1 MAQHLLEM
9 AIKSRLP
16 IPENELAR
24 TETLIAIYQQRF
36 MAALQ
41 QEPDYNPTDTGST
54 DFAIVDLHEMSEKQ
68 AKLLLKEMWHV
79 AKALDARY
87 VPVGIE
93 RNGKRVSDAVPP
105 IAFAE
110 IAGLLA
116 GDYPLAAFKLE
127 GIAADPSA
135 IIELL
140 LKEKLMLDPKDGQ
153 RGIAPLALIHDPHKN
168 IHYGYA
174 LVGAEHE
181 ADLFRSKDHVLERLE
196 KAGFLS
202 RSS

>member
-1 MAQHLLEM
+1 
-9 AIKSRLP
+9 
-16 IPENELAR
+16 
-24 TETLIAIYQQRF
+24 

-68 AKLLLKEMWHV
+68 AKLMLKEMWHV

-93 RNGKRVSDAVPP
+93 RNGRRVSDAVPP

-110 IAGLLA
+110 ITGLLA
-116 GDYPLAAFKLE
+116 GDYPLAAFKIE

-135 IIELL
+135 ILELL

-153 RGIAPLALIHDPHKN
+153 KGIAPLAFYYDPQKN
-168 IHYGYA
+168 IQFGYGIF
-174 LVGAEHE
+174 GAEKE
-181 ADLFRSKDHVLERLE
+181 ADLFRSRDQVLERME
-196 KAGFLS
+196 RAGFLS
-202 RSS
+202 VTS